1 MEDLEIKLSHI
12 ALASVAQWTEHW
24 AVKERVTG
32 SIPSQ
37 GTYPGCGPGP
47 QVGACKRHLINVSL
61 THDPSLS
68 PFPSL

>member
-37 GTYPGCGPGP
+37 DTCLGFRSGPP
-47 QVGACKRHLINVSL
+47 VGGV
-61 THDPSLS
+61 
-68 PFPSL
+68 